1 MGSSRMGSRPR
12 RAREG
17 GAVVRLLCRF
27 IPQAWIHGLAVEVD
41 ACGPVTFEVERDKAP
56 APFSYESDD
65 LARDSNAPAWVR
77 EWYGPFEVDFE
88 VIPPQSKAVP
98 HA

>member
-17 GAVVRLLCRF
+17 GAVVKLRCRF

-41 ACGPVTFEVERDKAP
+41 ACGPVIFEVERNKAP
-56 APFSYESDD
+56 EPFSYDSDD
-65 LARDSNAPAWVR
+65 LARDPNAPAWVR
-77 EWYGPFEVDFE
+77 DWTGPFEVE
-88 VIPPQSKAVP
+88 CEAVP
-98 HA
+98 DA